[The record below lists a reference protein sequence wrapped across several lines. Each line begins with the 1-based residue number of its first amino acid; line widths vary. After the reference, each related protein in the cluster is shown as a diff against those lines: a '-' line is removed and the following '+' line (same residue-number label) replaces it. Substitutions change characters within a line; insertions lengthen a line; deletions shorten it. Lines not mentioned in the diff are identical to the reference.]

1 MLHSILHKMKNYY
14 KIISTRLHS
23 AFDELKEQILP
34 RIQRFRPRRDVPP
47 ESVDDAPV
55 VDVDLVESPDLP
67 DSVDIPVVPVPPVV
81 PVTPVAPPIESF
93 EESLLLA
100 AERHANPEY
109 LPLGNSHELS
119 SPAGVYLLS
128 QSRDYIVYT
137 PSGYR
142 LDEALPLVMVLHGC
156 KQTNLDIRADSG
168 FDEIADRERFIV
180 VYPFVTRYIGMRNL
194 NCWGWWQRFHV
205 RAGSGEVEDLRRIIE
220 QVQEEF
226 TVDEDH
232 IHITGLSSGA
242 AMSVA
247 ALVAYGKLFASGA
260 SVAGVAYGESMRA
273 VRINQFLSVKY
284 HTLANTVKRMK
295 TQLEGKGR
303 LAPLLVIQ
311 SQNDHT
317 VELQSALNLRDSWLD
332 VKRARKERP
341 DPLVETSR
349 GIEWEYRQYERG
361 NQVTP
366 LETLLVEK
374 LKHGWIGGNEGG
386 YSESRGPNISEII
399 WLFFKRHP
407 R

>member
-1 MLHSILHKMKNYY
+1 MLHSVLNKMKNYY
-14 KIISTRLHS
+14 KVISTKLHS
-23 AFDELKEQILP
+23 IYDKLKEDVLP
-34 RIQRFRPRRDVPP
+34 RFQRFRPRHDEP
-47 ESVDDAPV
+47 ESIV
-55 VDVDLVESPDLP
+55 VEVPIPEAEVVE
-67 DSVDIPVVPVPPVV
+67 VPEVLEI
-81 PVTPVAPPIESF
+81 PVAPPVESF
-93 EESLLLA
+93 EESLQIA
-100 AERHANPEY
+100 AQRHANPEY
-109 LPLGNSHELS
+109 SPLGNSHELN
-119 SPAGVYLLS
+119 SPAGIYLLS

-142 LDEALPLVMVLHGC
+142 LDEALPVVMVLHGC
-156 KQTNLDIRADSG
+156 KQTHLDIRAISG

-205 RAGSGEVEDLRRIIE
+205 RSGSGEVEDLHRIIE

-226 TVDEDH
+226 TVDNDR

-242 AMSVA
+242 AMTIA

-284 HTLANTVKRMK
+284 HSLANTVKRMK
-295 TQLEGKGR
+295 TQLEGKGK
-303 LAPLLVIQ
+303 LAPLLIIQ

-317 VELQSALNLRDSWLD
+317 VELQSALNLRDSWLE

-341 DPLVETSR
+341 DPIAGTTRE
-349 GIEWEYRQYERG
+349 IDWEYREYQRG
-361 NQVTP
+361 SEVTP

-374 LKHGWIGGNEGG
+374 LKHAWIGGNEGEYG
-386 YSESRGPNISEII
+386 ESRGPNISEII